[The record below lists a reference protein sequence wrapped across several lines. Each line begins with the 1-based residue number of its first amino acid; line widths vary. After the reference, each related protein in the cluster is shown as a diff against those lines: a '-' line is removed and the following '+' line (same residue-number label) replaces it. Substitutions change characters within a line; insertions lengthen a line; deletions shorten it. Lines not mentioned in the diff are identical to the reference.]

1 MLSHAE
7 AKDHRHVLRP
17 QEGKVGRYLYILCL
31 IRIIKKVPEGGRTL
45 MSQVDKIRSDAIRQ
59 ASDGA
64 SRALNFV
71 GSLRNL
77 KSVAFPSKV
86 SLFDSLLIARRT
98 LL

>member
-1 MLSHAE
+1 
-7 AKDHRHVLRP
+7 
-17 QEGKVGRYLYILCL
+17 
-31 IRIIKKVPEGGRTL
+31 

-64 SRALNFV
+64 SRAPNFV